1 MCLVSYDNGS
11 GDSSDMI
18 AFVMMARDRATAMP
32 HAQALRVF
40 LRAHALS
47 PRAHSNAAF
56 TPSHQVEALRK
67 RNDSLARRVAHVGA
81 RERARTRGAL

>member
-1 MCLVSYDNGS
+1 
-11 GDSSDMI
+11 MI
-18 AFVMMARDRATAMP
+18 AFVIMAMDRATAMP
-32 HAQALRVF
+32 HARALRVFLRVF

-47 PRAHSNAAF
+47 PRAHSNAAL

-81 RERARTRGAL
+81 RERAHTRAAL